1 MSKNKGWREESL
13 WLSANENVLNCI
25 NLMGIKILENNN
37 LKLDSNG
44 EKRQSEPLLEAVGKQ
59 NEKMFVDNRKKD
71 NGRVIGV
78 IVIV

>member
-1 MSKNKGWREESL
+1 
-13 WLSANENVLNCI
+13 
-25 NLMGIKILENNN
+25 MGIKILENNN

>member
-1 MSKNKGWREESL
+1 MSKNKGWREEGL
-13 WLSANENVLNCI
+13 WLSANVNCI